1 MKLISRYVWLLQPS
15 LEELSYRLMVWK
27 QLRLSSPSVLLSHLG
42 LGRADTARASLALDS
57 GEGALWTDPSHHRQ
71 VRTSSLEAFKQQAAF
86 LEQLTHT
93 LQMAWSSGGREM
105 RRMPITVKGEK
116 TWGKRYVG
124 GPGAERPRNS
134 FPKTGANHLRSKVQ
148 FIEHL
153 FWMLHLFQLILSPE
167 LQS

>member
-93 LQMAWSSGGREM
+93 TNGLVQW
-105 RRMPITVKGEK
+105 GE
-116 TWGKRYVG
+116 RD
-124 GPGAERPRNS
+124 EEN
-134 FPKTGANHLRSKVQ
+134 ANHSKRRKDLREKVCGRP
-148 FIEHL
+148 
-153 FWMLHLFQLILSPE
+153 WS
-167 LQS
+167 